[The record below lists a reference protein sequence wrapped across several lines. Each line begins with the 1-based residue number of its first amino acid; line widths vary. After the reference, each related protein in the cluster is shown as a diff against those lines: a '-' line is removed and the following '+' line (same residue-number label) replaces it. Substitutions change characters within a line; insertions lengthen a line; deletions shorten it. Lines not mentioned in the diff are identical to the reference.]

1 VNPDLADALKG
12 RPFITEDPMF
22 AEVYAPNGTILGLGD
37 ICYRKKFAYTLEAL
51 ANEGADIFY
60 ANSSIAANIVKATQ
74 GSGGIMTEADLAGY
88 ETIIREPGMIDY
100 RSVLIRLLIQRRMSD

>member
-1 VNPDLADALKG
+1 
-12 RPFITEDPMF
+12 MF

-51 ANEGADIFY
+51 ATKGPDLFY
-60 ANSSIAANIVKATQ
+60 ANSSIASNIVKATQ
-74 GSGGIMTEADLAGY
+74 ESGGIMTADDLAGY

-100 RSVLIRLLIQRRMSD
+100 RRVTLTRGMVPD